1 MSFLYLCTK
10 IIFVMKNI
18 YSANT
23 KMADLILGNS
33 KLLLMIP
40 RFGMDLGFGDH
51 SIAEVCEKHHVNPQ
65 FFLMICNVYSNPDFT
80 PSADDIKSVDSKAL
94 ISYLLE
100 SHKYYL
106 HERIPHIEEHLNHII
121 EACIPKYGNTLRRF
135 FDEYKNEVVDHFIYE
150 EKNVFPY
157 LQQIVDNNVKSD
169 YKIKVFHE
177 NHTNIEDKLLDLM
190 NILIKYLPS
199 DIFPKERIEIALDI
213 NELSADLM
221 SHALIEERVLI
232 PFVKTLEA

>member
-1 MSFLYLCTK
+1 
-10 IIFVMKNI
+10 MKNI
-18 YSANT
+18 FSENM
-23 KMADLILGNS
+23 KMADLVLGNS
-33 KLLLMIP
+33 KLLLVFP
-40 RFGMDLGFGDH
+40 RFGMNLGFGDH
-51 SIAEVCEKHHVNPQ
+51 SIAEVCAMNNVSTP
-65 FFLMICNVYSNPDFT
+65 FFLMICNVYCNNDYT
-80 PSADDIKSVDSKAL
+80 PSPEDIESVDLKAL
-94 ISYLLE
+94 INYLLE

-106 HERIPHIEEHLNHII
+106 NERLPHIEEHLDHII
-121 EACIPKYGNTLRRF
+121 NACNPKYGNMLRRF

-157 LQQIVDNNVKSD
+157 LQQLVNQDVKTD

-177 NHTNIEDKLLDLM
+177 NHTNIEDKLSDLM
-190 NILIKYLPS
+190 NILVKYLPA
-199 DIFPKERIEIALDI
+199 DVFPKERIEIALDI

>member
-1 MSFLYLCTK
+1 MKNTFSEHTK
-10 IIFVMKNI
+10 I
-18 YSANT
+18 
-23 KMADLILGNS
+23 ADLILGNS

-65 FFLMICNVYSNPDFT
+65 FFLMICNVYSNPDYT
-80 PSADDIKSVDSKAL
+80 PTTDDIKSVDHKAL

-157 LQQIVDNNVKSD
+157 LQQIVENNVKSD

-190 NILIKYLPS
+190 NILIKYLPA

>member
-1 MSFLYLCTK
+1 
-10 IIFVMKNI
+10 MKNI
-18 YSANT
+18 FSENM

-33 KLLLMIP
+33 KLLLMLP
-40 RFGMDLGFGDH
+40 RLGMNLGFGDR
-51 SIAEVCEKHHVNPQ
+51 SIAEVCAMNNVSAP
-65 FFLMICNVYSNPDFT
+65 FFLMICNVYCNDDYT
-80 PSADDIKSVDSKAL
+80 PSIEDIKSVDLKAL
-94 ISYLLE
+94 VGYLLE

-121 EACIPKYGNTLRRF
+121 EACIPKYGHTLRRF

-190 NILIKYLPS
+190 NILIKYLPA
-199 DIFPKERIEIALDI
+199 DVFPKERIEIALDI